1 MLIRTKRRLLRGVL
15 VLGVVFF
22 GSSSDA
28 FSQPPEAATATRGI
42 SLRLAEDLTAEG
54 DARIA
59 AIERRR
65 AELLDGTG
73 AAAGCALPASSAKT
87 SQSWPLGAF
96 PVRIVVGF
104 YRVFVGPILGHR
116 CILEP
121 SCSRYSLQA
130 ARERGWL
137 GLPMT
142 GDRLIR
148 EPSVVAAR
156 ERVVIN
162 SQGEIRIADPPSDH
176 IGGRRMPSG
185 VKAEE
190 GNHAHR

>member
-1 MLIRTKRRLLRGVL
+1 M
-15 VLGVVFF
+15 
-22 GSSSDA
+22 
-28 FSQPPEAATATRGI
+28 
-42 SLRLAEDLTAEG
+42 LAEDLTAEG
-54 DARIA
+54 DARVA

-65 AELLDGTG
+65 AELLGGTG
-73 AAAGCALPASSAKT
+73 AAAGFALPVSPAKT
-87 SQSWPLGAF
+87 SPGWPLGAL
-96 PVRIVVGF
+96 PVRIMVGF
-104 YRVFVGPILGHR
+104 YRGFVGPVLGHR

-162 SQGEIRIADPPSDH
+162 SQGEIRIADPVTDH
-176 IGGRRMPSG
+176 IGGRRSKPG
-185 VKAEE
+185 AGAEE
-190 GNHAHR
+190 GTHAHR

>member
-1 MLIRTKRRLLRGVL
+1 MPFSNVILSLAFWLAALAGAFAR
-15 VLGVVFF
+15 
-22 GSSSDA
+22 SPDDA
-28 FSQPPEAATATRGI
+28 LQHRSAA
-42 SLRLAEDLTAEG
+42 LALAVALDQEG
-54 DARIA
+54 DARTA

-65 AELLDGTG
+65 AELLGGTD
-73 AAAGCALPASSAKT
+73 AAAGFALPASRAKT

-96 PVRIVVGF
+96 PVRIMVGF
-104 YRVFVGPILGHR
+104 YRAFVGPILGHR

-162 SQGEIRIADPPSDH
+162 SQGEIRIADPLSDH
-176 IGGRRMPSG
+176 IGGRRTPSG
-185 VKAEE
+185 AKAEE